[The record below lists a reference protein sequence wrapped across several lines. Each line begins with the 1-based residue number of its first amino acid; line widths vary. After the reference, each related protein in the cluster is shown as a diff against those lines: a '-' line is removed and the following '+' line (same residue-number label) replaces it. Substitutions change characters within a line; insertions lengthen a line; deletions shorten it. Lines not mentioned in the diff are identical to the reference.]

1 MAVRTP
7 LYYNSGNL
15 QELTSTQIT
24 EIKTRMFNLFID
36 NPSVSL
42 SYVGSGGNLG
52 TISDTR
58 LQAGAAAT
66 SISAFPDEATTA
78 EPSIVNVNYDRIS
91 QTIATD
97 SEPSNLNN
105 VQYPLYYTVTGEL
118 RSMTLQ
124 DMYDTFSFDTVD
136 NLISGGEVYTI
147 ATTDTISNYTAV
159 SATPIF
165 TDTRADT
172 SQYTSGSIE
181 ETLDQPITIQ
191 NYYLHKRNAT
201 TTSYTVPAKITAT
214 GDIETPSSATFD
226 TLLQNIIRYTAQSV
240 TNYSIRFGYNLTNGN
255 NCGTAMTD
263 TRLNGSGDYQ
273 TLQVGGDDYRAQE
286 FPNGSEITINTY
298 NLTARKE

>member
-105 VQYPLYYTVTGEL
+105 VEYPL
-118 RSMTLQ
+118 
-124 DMYDTFSFDTVD
+124 
-136 NLISGGEVYTI
+136 
-147 ATTDTISNYTAV
+147 
-159 SATPIF
+159 
-165 TDTRADT
+165 
-172 SQYTSGSIE
+172 
-181 ETLDQPITIQ
+181 
-191 NYYLHKRNAT
+191 
-201 TTSYTVPAKITAT
+201 
-214 GDIETPSSATFD
+214 
-226 TLLQNIIRYTAQSV
+226 
-240 TNYSIRFGYNLTNGN
+240 
-255 NCGTAMTD
+255 
-263 TRLNGSGDYQ
+263 
-273 TLQVGGDDYRAQE
+273 
-286 FPNGSEITINTY
+286 
-298 NLTARKE
+298 